1 MSPFEQFL
9 QSLVNIQ
16 LGSLTRLF
24 ISFSFFLY
32 LLFAFIIIR
41 QVNLMSKTLVVP
53 IDKAIKIMA
62 WVHLGLAIFSF
73 VLTLIIL

>member
-62 WVHLGLAIFSF
+62 LVHLGLAIFSF

>member
-16 LGSLTRLF
+16 LGSLARVF
-24 ISFSFFLY
+24 VSFSFFLY
-32 LLFAFIIIR
+32 LLFAFIVIR
-41 QVNLMSKTLVVP
+41 QVNLMSRTLMVP
-53 IDKAIKIMA
+53 IDKVIKIMA